1 MLFFLDFQNLMG
13 AKSNSHGSPTYYK
26 KFNEM
31 HYTSHSMLQPILHK
45 NYSQYYLDMCS
56 ETAKDVMSMRE
67 ID

>member
-1 MLFFLDFQNLMG
+1 
-13 AKSNSHGSPTYYK
+13 
-26 KFNEM
+26 M